1 VDSSGETTEY
11 TGSDVKAPVS
21 GEKHV
26 MDCIDCHNRP
36 AHSFD
41 TPEGA
46 VNKAMASGNLNPSL
60 PFLHKEGVALIKA
73 QYASEEDA
81 KAKIES
87 GLADF
92 YRTKYPDIWNQKRTE
107 IDQATKSLYKIY
119 DDNIFPFMKVT
130 WGTHPNNLGHND
142 YPGCFRC
149 HDGSHQTKDAKKSVT
164 NDCTTCHNL
173 VAVDEANP
181 KQLADLGLQ

>member
-1 VDSSGETTEY
+1 MNHAGVATEY
-11 TGSDVKAPVS
+11 LAADAKAPVS
-21 GEKHV
+21 GAKRV

-46 VNKAMASGNLNPSL
+46 INKAMANGLLSPSL
-60 PFLHKEGVALIKA
+60 PFLHKEGLALIKA

-81 KAKIES
+81 KTKIQA
-87 GLADF
+87 GLTDF
-92 YRTKYPDIWNQKRTE
+92 YRTQHPDVWNQQRAE
-107 IDQATKSLYKIY
+107 IDRAAEALVGIY
-119 DDNIFPFMKVT
+119 NQNVFPFMKVT
-130 WGTHPNNLGHND
+130 WGTHPNNIGHND

-149 HDGSHQTKDAKKSVT
+149 HDGNHQTKDGKTIT

-173 VAVDEANP
+173 LAVDEVNP
-181 KQLADLGLQ
+181 KQLSDLGLQ

>member
-1 VDSSGETTEY
+1 
-11 TGSDVKAPVS
+11 VKTPVA
-21 GEKHV
+21 GQKRV

-46 VNKAMASGNLNPSL
+46 VNKAMAHDRLSPLL
-60 PFLHKEGVALIKA
+60 PFVHKEGLALIKG

-81 KAKIES
+81 KAKIEN
-87 GLADF
+87 GLVEF
-92 YRTKYPDIWNQKRTE
+92 YRTQYSDIWNQKRTE
-107 IDQATKSLYKIY
+107 IDRAAESLTEIYKQ
-119 DDNIFPFMKVT
+119 NVFPFMKVT
-130 WGTHPNNLGHND
+130 WGTHPNNIGHND

-149 HDGSHQTKDAKKSVT
+149 HDGSHQTKDGKSIT

-173 VAVDEANP
+173 LAVDEVNP